1 VHFSVRFFVF
11 FVLIFTDF
19 VFASNSLVRATSK
32 HFVNGITGM
41 YLLCNR
47 QQRSCGR
54 LCCYFSQDWPE
65 NAALFESHIA
75 CVQCMWSFLTNVA
88 RNVVCVLATPVQWT
102 HRDAVRWQTLV
113 GPRNLVFDGVGIS
126 QGKGDFWDMC
136 RSTVKYEDYA
146 KNKCA
151 AAMQPLSKLLRS
163 IIFDCVCRHW
173 QVFL

>member
-1 VHFSVRFFVF
+1 MLNITAGVRNTRRVRTHLAATSVSVTKDTLHTDPNVSVSFLTSDDIISVLLNHYISCIFLFDFLF

-19 VFASNSLVRATSK
+19 VFVSNSLVRATSK

-88 RNVVCVLATPVQWT
+88 RSVVCVLATPVQ
-102 HRDAVRWQTLV
+102 
-113 GPRNLVFDGVGIS
+113 
-126 QGKGDFWDMC
+126 
-136 RSTVKYEDYA
+136 
-146 KNKCA
+146 
-151 AAMQPLSKLLRS
+151 
-163 IIFDCVCRHW
+163 
-173 QVFL
+173 